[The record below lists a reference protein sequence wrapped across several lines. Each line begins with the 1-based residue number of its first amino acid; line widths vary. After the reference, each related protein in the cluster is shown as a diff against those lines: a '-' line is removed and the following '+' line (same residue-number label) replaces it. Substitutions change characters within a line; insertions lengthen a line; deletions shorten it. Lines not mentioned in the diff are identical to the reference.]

1 MIRRLLRYASRQA
14 RRLLIA
20 ELVMIVT
27 AALLQGVAFLFLVPL
42 LRAFFAGD
50 LATTRSWLIGI
61 AIIGLAYVVVQ
72 WFSSQVAMR
81 AGTALLDSL
90 LEHLGGRLV
99 ELPIAWFSK
108 DRSGLASSLATHGAM
123 FVSTAPYSF
132 LRHILTG
139 FVTPATVLVGM
150 YLFDWRLALSMTVMV
165 PVIILG
171 YRWLSGRIS
180 DGDVEHSAAV
190 ADASNRVIEFARAQ
204 SALRTAGEGSIAG
217 RLVDDALQKQDRA
230 YRGMLISGGSG
241 IALFSGIVQLSIT
254 VILIVGAFLAL
265 GGSAD
270 AATLIALLVLGV
282 RFNEPIVTAGDLGG
296 GIAIAR
302 NTLDTLD
309 ELAAVDRLPEPAQ
322 PAEPCD
328 WGFEF
333 RNVTFGYGNN
343 PVLHD
348 LSFTAEAGKMTAI
361 IGPSGSGKTT
371 ITKLMARFYDPESG
385 TILLGG
391 VPIPQLGTAAIE
403 AAVAPVFQ
411 DVYLFNDT
419 ILANIWI
426 GNPDLSR
433 EEVITAAC
441 RAKVDEIAQR
451 LPGGWE
457 AQVGEGGT
465 NLSGGERQRVSIAR
479 ALLKDAPIVLLDEAT
494 SALDIGN
501 EIAIGEAIDTVRAKH
516 TMVVIAHRLQTIMT
530 ADRIIMLD
538 DKGEILETGTHI
550 ELLAA
555 DGGYARYW
563 RERVGAAG
571 WQLVAQPPDD
581 VDEAE
586 ADPNASTSATSRKDT
601 P

>member
-1 MIRRLLRYASRQA
+1 MIRRLLHYAIGPA

-20 ELVMIVT
+20 ELILIIVT
-27 AALLQGVAFLFLVPL
+27 ALLQGVAFLLLVPL
-42 LRAFFAGD
+42 LREFFAGD
-50 LATTRSWLIGI
+50 LAATRSWLITI
-61 AIIGLAYVVVQ
+61 AAVGLAYVITQ

-90 LEHLGGRLV
+90 LEHLGDRLV
-99 ELPIAWFSK
+99 ELPVTWFSQ
-108 DRSGLASSLATHGAM
+108 DRSGLASGLATHGAM

-139 FVTPATVLVGM
+139 FITPATVLVGM
-150 YLFDWRLALSMTVMV
+150 YAFDWRLALSMTVMI

-171 YRWLSGRIS
+171 YRWLTSRIS
-180 DGDVEHSAAV
+180 RGDAEHAAAV
-190 ADASNRVIEFARAQ
+190 TDASDRVIEFARAQ
-204 SALRTAGEGSIAG
+204 PALRTAGEGSIAD
-217 RLVDDALQKQDRA
+217 RLVDEALRKQDRV

-254 VILIVGAFLAL
+254 VVLVVGAFLAL

-270 AATLIALLVLGV
+270 VATLIALLVLGA

-309 ELAAVDRLPEPAQ
+309 ELAAVDRLPEPEE
-322 PAEPCD
+322 PAEPRD

-333 RNVTFGYGNN
+333 HNVTFGYGST
-343 PVLHD
+343 PVLQD
-348 LSFTAEAGKMTAI
+348 LSFTAEAGQMTAI

-371 ITKLMARFYDPESG
+371 ITKLIARFYDPEQG
-385 TILLGG
+385 TVSLGG
-391 VPIPQLGTAAIE
+391 VPLPELGTAAVE

-411 DVYLFNDT
+411 DVYLFDDT

-433 EEVITAAC
+433 EEVIAAAR
-441 RAKVDEIAQR
+441 RAKVDEIAGR
-451 LPGGWE
+451 LPGGWD
-457 AQVGEGGT
+457 ARVGEGGA

-479 ALLKDAPIVLLDEAT
+479 ALLKDAPIVVLDEAT

-501 EIAIGEAIDTVRAKH
+501 EIAIGEAIDAVRSTR
-516 TMVVIAHRLQTIMT
+516 TMIVIAHRLQTIMT
-530 ADRIIMLD
+530 ADKIIMLD
-538 DKGEILETGTHI
+538 GQGGILESGTHT

-555 DGGYARYW
+555 GSGYARYW
-563 RERVGAAG
+563 HERVHAAG
-571 WQLVAQPPDD
+571 WQLTNP
-581 VDEAE
+581 E
-586 ADPNASTSATSRKDT
+586 KDT